1 VDIEVTA
8 RPIFPRAVEGQAG
21 AMHLKDDEL
30 TSALSGSLGEQ
41 LLAAAYARVNT
52 SFGMARMLTPIGNYL
67 IARPAARAAA
77 RKITEE
83 TDVPLDA
90 AVVIGL
96 TATGLHLWRADPMLD
111 QVGDHIGEVPLARI
125 ASIVVSAGRSW
136 QPMTITL
143 AGGERIELQGRGAA
157 HAVASA
163 FNEQRRQANT

>member
-1 VDIEVTA
+1 MFSRVSN
-8 RPIFPRAVEGQAG
+8 GQAG
-21 AMHLKDDEL
+21 AMHIKDDEL

-41 LLAAAYARVNT
+41 VLAAAYARVG
-52 SFGMARMLTPIGNYL
+52 SALSAARMLTPIGNYL

-90 AVVIGL
+90 AVVIGI
-96 TATGLHLWRADPMLD
+96 TDTGLHLWRADPMLN
-111 QVGDHIGEVPLARI
+111 QVGDHLGEVPLKRI

-143 AGGERIELQGRGAA
+143 DGGERIELQGRGAA
-157 HAVASA
+157 HSVAGV
-163 FNEQRRQANT
+163 FNEQRQQ